1 MPSNERGK
9 EIKRRRHRKEK
20 FAQFAARVKKGTLSK
35 EDAAVKLRK
44 LTIGAEEVIENW
56 ELEK

>member
-20 FAQFAARVKKGTLSK
+20 VAQYAARIQKGSLSK
-35 EDAAVKLRK
+35 EDAIEKLRK
-44 LTIGAEEVIENW
+44 LTIGAEQHIENMQ
-56 ELEK
+56 L

>member
-20 FAQFAARVKKGTLSK
+20 VAQLAARVKKGTLSA
-35 EDAAVKLRK
+35 EDAKIKLRG
-44 LTIGAEEVIENW
+44 LTIGSEKQIEN
-56 ELEK
+56 LGL

>member
-20 FAQFAARVKKGTLSK
+20 VAQLAARVKKGTLSA
-35 EDAAVKLRK
+35 EDAKTKLRG
-44 LTIGAEEVIENW
+44 LTIGSEKQIEN
-56 ELEK
+56 LGL